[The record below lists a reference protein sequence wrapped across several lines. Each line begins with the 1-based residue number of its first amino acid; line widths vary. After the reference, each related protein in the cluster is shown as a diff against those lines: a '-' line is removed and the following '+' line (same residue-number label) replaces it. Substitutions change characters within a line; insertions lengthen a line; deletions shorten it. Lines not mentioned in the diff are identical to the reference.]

1 MSTDANVMN
10 GKPVYK
16 LNLDVQG
23 LDEARRQISVCNACR
38 YCEGFCAVFPA
49 VHRQRQFSDG
59 DITQL
64 ANLCHNC
71 RGCYYACQYTE
82 PHEFNI
88 NLPNAL
94 ANVRVDSWQK
104 LIWPSRFA
112 TVFQHSGVAIA
123 GLMVLSISILFYVI
137 TQSPASDAKGF
148 YAFLSHAAMV
158 ALFAPAF
165 ILPLI
170 IIAVALRR
178 YWKTIG
184 GTRVSG
190 SDLLSAVRNSA
201 NLKNLNGGQ
210 GQGCNFE
217 DEDRYS
223 NTRRWLHQATM
234 YGFLLCFASTS
245 VATLMHYVLGLSA
258 PYSLFSL
265 PKLLGIPG
273 GILLTVGCA
282 GLAWLKTKADPKL
295 GATHVWGGEM
305 AFILLLGATGLT
317 GLLAYAATGTALVSP
332 MLAIHLGFVLSFFLL
347 MPYSKMVH
355 GFFRFASLV
364 RDSQAAKSTK

>member
-1 MSTDANVMN
+1 MTTDAKAMN
-10 GKPVYK
+10 DKPVYK
-16 LNLDVQG
+16 LNLDEAGV
-23 LDEARRQISVCNACR
+23 DEARRQISVCNACR

-49 VHRQRQFSDG
+49 VHRQRQFSNG

-71 RGCYYACQYTE
+71 RGCYYACQYTD

-112 TVFQHSGVAIA
+112 KVFQENGVAIA

-137 TQSPASDAKGF
+137 TQSPVSDADGF

-158 ALFAPAF
+158 ALFMPAF

-170 IIAVALRR
+170 IIGIALRC
-178 YWKTIG
+178 YWKTVE
-184 GTRVSG
+184 GTRVTG
-190 SDLLSAVRNSA
+190 SHLMAAVKHSA

-223 NTRRWLHQATM
+223 NVRRWLHQATM

-245 VATLMHYVLGLSA
+245 VATLMHYLLGLSA

-273 GILLTVGCA
+273 GILLTMGCA

-295 GATHVWGGEM
+295 GATDVWSGEM
-305 AFILLLGATGLT
+305 AFVLLLGATGLT
-317 GLLAYAATGTALVSP
+317 GLMLYAASGTAWVSSL
-332 MLAIHLGFVLSFFLL
+332 LAIHLGFVLSFFVL

-364 RDSQAAKSTK
+364 RDAQALQKN